1 MGIQNC
7 SGLWVSRVVDL
18 EEMKRDKI
26 YEDLHFSTDFSV
38 EDWNALLKLKLGK
51 YFLNESILEKNKEV
65 LRTEIINYI
74 RFCNKP
80 KYLKLFEWTFALYK
94 DCIVSDKLRIIKVLA
109 DSFDAISNTDTKWM
123 TSVLTQPD
131 EKEFSERDKISYY
144 FKVMDETLEGAF
156 KPRFKLLDK
165 LVNYKLHGNIPDNS
179 GSDFGKVIRDFHCQV
194 KSDTILFLEDP
205 IFSISTNQWRN
216 IAAHK
221 SFTINKN
228 DIVVEYGRNTIQS
241 LTLSY
246 DNFYKIVHW
255 TQDIYRVI
263 RFGQVMTHLNYIEEI
278 VTELG
283 GTENI
288 KIRFE
293 SSLLHIIH
301 NMQIVG
307 FEFVSN
313 KEQGDIFCLNVK
325 GKIDNDV
332 KSSLIHASQCLDQ
345 LSCAIYD
352 DKFVKDNFKRTR
364 ISIVDE
370 NRNTL
375 ASATISIEAA
385 INKAKGDSTLDEY
398 LSKMEFDIKKL

>member
-1 MGIQNC
+1 M
-7 SGLWVSRVVDL
+7 
-18 EEMKRDKI
+18 
-26 YEDLHFSTDFSV
+26 

-51 YFLNESILEKNKEV
+51 YFSDESILEKNKEI

-74 RFCNKP
+74 RFCTKP
-80 KYLKLFEWTFALYK
+80 AYFKLFEWTFDLYK
-94 DCIVSDKLRIIKVLA
+94 DCIGSDKQRIIKVIA
-109 DSFDAISNTDTKWM
+109 DTFDDISNTDMKWM
-123 TSVLTQPD
+123 TNVLTQPD
-131 EKEFSERDKISYY
+131 EKEFSERDKVSYY
-144 FKVMDETLEGAF
+144 FKVIDEILEGAF

-179 GSDFGKVIRDFHCQV
+179 GADFGKVIRDFPNQV
-194 KSDTILFLEDP
+194 KIETILFLEDP
-205 IFSISTNQWRN
+205 IFSISTNHWRN

-228 DIVVEYGRNTIQS
+228 DIVVEYGRNSIQT

-246 DNFYKIVHW
+246 EDFYKIVHW

-263 RFGQVMTHLNYIEEI
+263 RFGQVLTDLNYIEEI
-278 VTELG
+278 VAELG
-283 GTENI
+283 GTENMN
-288 KIRFE
+288 IRFE

-313 KEQGDIFCLNVK
+313 EEQGEIFCLNVK
-325 GKIDNDV
+325 GKIGHDV

-352 DKFVKDNFKRTR
+352 DKFVKDNFKKNK
-364 ISIVDE
+364 ICIVDD

-375 ASATISIEAA
+375 GSATISIEVAV
-385 INKAKGDSTLDEY
+385 NKAKGKLTLDEY
-398 LSKMEFDIKKL
+398 LSKMDFDMKNYA